1 MDLWLEIFRRLVL
14 ALIYLAVFFYSA
26 VFNNDIGWTL
36 FLFMSLVLIFSL
48 VQLAIPLGSITAES
62 SDTAVAHMNE
72 AVLLPI
78 QFQRQEAWLPLAQLT
93 ISVVEPLVES
103 SETTYLFWRE
113 EQHDFTW
120 RPTQRGLYQ
129 NLTLRYQSSDFFQ
142 LFTKSRKVEITKQ
155 MLVLPQLQPARNILR
170 LQETMKNQ
178 AFGEP
183 TFAVKNYRPY
193 RSGDAPKNID
203 WKLSSKQTT
212 LIYRE
217 LETEQLAQTVWLF
230 LGTPSQHFEEMLSY
244 YYSLQTVAEEPLEQY
259 LFGDQIDDPAQIDA
273 LAFAGIQPLTSMPTL
288 PDLKDKSI
296 FLFTPEQTS
305 LSAELMTHLGKNNQV
320 TLYDYNTLAGWFRD
334 TKGSR

>member
-1 MDLWLEIFRRLVL
+1 MNLWLGIFRRLVL

-48 VQLAIPLGSITAES
+48 TQLAIPLGSITAES
-62 SDTAVAHMNE
+62 ADTVVAHLNKE
-72 AVLLPI
+72 VTLPMTLH
-78 QFQRQEAWLPLAQLT
+78 RQQALLPLAQLT
-93 ISVVEPLVES
+93 ISIVDPLVGT

-113 EQHDFTW
+113 EQHDFSW
-120 RPTQRGLYQ
+120 RPTQRGVYQ
-129 NLTLRYQSSDFFQ
+129 SLTLRYQSSDFFQ
-142 LFTKSRKVEITKQ
+142 LFTKSRKVEIAKE

-178 AFGEP
+178 TFGEP

-203 WKLSSKQTT
+203 WKLSSKQST

-217 LETEQLAQTVWLF
+217 LETQQLEQTVWLF
-230 LGTPSQHFEEMLSY
+230 LGTPSEHFEAMLSY

-259 LFGDQIDDPAQIDA
+259 IFGDQLKDPAQTDA
-273 LAFAGIQPLTSMPTL
+273 LAFAGIQPLTTVPTL

-320 TLYDYNTLAGWFRD
+320 TLYDYDTLAGWFRE

>member
-1 MDLWLEIFRRLVL
+1 MWLGIFRRLVL
-14 ALIYLAVFFYSA
+14 AFIYLAAFFYSA

-36 FLFMSLVLIFSL
+36 FIFMSLVLLFSL

-62 SDTAVAHMNE
+62 ADTVVAHLNKE
-72 AVLLPI
+72 ATLPI
-78 QFQRQEAWLPLAQLT
+78 VLRREQALLPLAQLT
-93 ISVVEPLVES
+93 ISVVDPLVET

-113 EQHDFTW
+113 EQHDFIW
-120 RPTQRGLYQ
+120 QPTQRGLYQ
-129 NLTLRYQSSDFFQ
+129 SMTLRYQSSDFFQ
-142 LFTKSRKVEITKQ
+142 LFTKSRKVEIAKE

-203 WKLSSKQTT
+203 WKLSSKQST

-230 LGTPSQHFEEMLSY
+230 ISTPSEHFEAMLSY
-244 YYSLQTVAEEPLEQY
+244 YYSLQTVAQEPMEQY
-259 LFGDQIDDPAQIDA
+259 LFGDQLDDPAKIDA
-273 LAFAGIQPLTSMPTL
+273 LAFAQIQPLTTVPVL
-288 PDLKDKSI
+288 PDFKDKSI
-296 FLFTPEQTS
+296 FLFTPEQTPETAEVRAR
-305 LSAELMTHLGKNNQV
+305 LSKDNQV
-320 TLYDYNTLAGWFRD
+320 TVYDYDTLAGWFRE